1 MVSHRKALPA
11 ELGSWL
17 PVQILQDSPA
27 LDQVPPM
34 PGLQSQQYSQIRSGS
49 QHIYKDVIRNYIQ
62 RRSYPGYSA
71 PKHISTELII
81 RAEEEKQVWI
91 MMEDS
96 RTSEGSDSSLD
107 QAPTKKRSDSFV
119 LDSHDRSRCTSAD
132 SSTSDMEFSTCHEH
146 TTSGNAKCQLF
157 RSPYQ
162 ERFNRPDESAMLKLS
177 SRRGVRRTFP
187 GYVVPA
193 RSLSCLTSG
202 RRQLRLSKLPPSP
215 SIRSPIQ
222 SMVYLPKNDDSEDAD
237 KDGIDD
243 VFATTDKA
251 DMKERTFDIL
261 HIYSSEDAFAEEGLP
276 ATSCRDDS
284 AIVLDYEEI
293 VNGFETYLKPESS
306 RPTYIARADVPHENS
321 EDSTGYD
328 IESIVDAGED
338 PSDED
343 YVYDGS
349 DEEEINTNISFARK
363 IPY

>member
-1 MVSHRKALPA
+1 MVSHRKTLPA

-81 RAEEEKQVWI
+81 RAEEEKQVWT

-96 RTSEGSDSSLD
+96 STSEGSDSSLD
-107 QAPTKKRSDSFV
+107 QAPTKKRNDGFV
-119 LDSHDRSRCTSAD
+119 LGSRSRCTSAD
-132 SSTSDMEFSTCHEH
+132 SSTSDMDFSTCHEP
-146 TTSGNAKCQLF
+146 TTSRSAKCQLI

-162 ERFNRPDESAMLKLS
+162 ERFNRPNEIAMLKLS

-193 RSLSCLTSG
+193 RSLSCLTSC
-202 RRQLRLSKLPPSP
+202 RRQLRLSKLPSSL

-222 SMVYLPKNDDSEDAD
+222 SMIYLPKNDDSEV
-237 KDGIDD
+237 GIDD
-243 VFATTDKA
+243 EFATTEKA

-276 ATSCRDDS
+276 ATYCRNDS

-306 RPTYIARADVPHENS
+306 RPAYIARAVVPHEKS

-328 IESIVDAGED
+328 IESIADAGED
-338 PSDED
+338 PSNED

>member
-11 ELGSWL
+11 ELGSLL
-17 PVQILQDSPA
+17 PVQILQDSTA

-49 QHIYKDVIRNYIQ
+49 QHIYKDVIRNYIR

-96 RTSEGSDSSLD
+96 STSEGSDSSLD
-107 QAPTKKRSDSFV
+107 QAPTKKRNDSFV
-119 LDSHDRSRCTSAD
+119 LDSHER
-132 SSTSDMEFSTCHEH
+132 
-146 TTSGNAKCQLF
+146 TTSGHAKCQLF

-162 ERFNRPDESAMLKLS
+162 ERFNRPDEIAMLKLS

-202 RRQLRLSKLPPSP
+202 RPQLRLSNLPPSL

-243 VFATTDKA
+243 EFATTDKA
-251 DMKERTFDIL
+251 DMNERTFDIL
-261 HIYSSEDAFAEEGLP
+261 HIYSSEDAFAE
-276 ATSCRDDS
+276 
-284 AIVLDYEEI
+284 
-293 VNGFETYLKPESS
+293 TYLKPESS
-306 RPTYIARADVPHENS
+306 RPTNIARADVPHENL

-328 IESIVDAGED
+328 IGSIVDAGED

-349 DEEEINTNISFARK
+349 DEEEINTNISFARR